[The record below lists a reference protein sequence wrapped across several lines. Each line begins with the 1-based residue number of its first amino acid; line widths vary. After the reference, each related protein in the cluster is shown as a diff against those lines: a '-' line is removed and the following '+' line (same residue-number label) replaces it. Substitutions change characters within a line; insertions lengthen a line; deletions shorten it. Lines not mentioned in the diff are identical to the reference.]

1 MQALLSPFGIF
12 LLVINLASF
21 GAFALDYRIVV
32 KNQDR
37 DTGFLP
43 GELMCLFAVAGGA
56 VGMLAALFLFNR
68 GHITKESIAWWF
80 VAILCLILWG
90 VIVLTVCGV
99 LKLDIRLDRLIHGF
113 KRDRIICLLA
123 YLVIINIATF
133 VMFVRDKRA
142 AENRRNRTP
151 EVWLLSASLLGG
163 SAGGLIAMY
172 VSHHKGNKKKKWY
185 FVYGLPV
192 FIVLHVVLFFYAHA
206 AGLI

>member
-1 MQALLSPFGIF
+1 MQTLLSPFGIY
-12 LLVINLASF
+12 LLVINLVSF

-32 KNQDR
+32 KNQNR
-37 DTGFLP
+37 DTGLLP
-43 GELMCLFAVAGGA
+43 GEVMCLFAVTGGA
-56 VGMLAALFLFNR
+56 IGMLAAIFMFNR

-80 VAILCLILWG
+80 VAILCLILWD

-99 LKLDIRLDRLIHGF
+99 LKLDIRLDRLIHDF

-123 YLVIINIATF
+123 YLAIINIATF

-151 EVWLLSASLLGG
+151 EVWLLGASLLGG
-163 SAGGLIAMY
+163 SAGGLNAMY
-172 VSHHKGNKKKKWY
+172 VSHHKVNKKSKWY

-192 FIVLHVVLFFYAHA
+192 FIVLHVALFFYAHA
-206 AGLI
+206 ADLI